1 MLKNYNKILIY
12 SFLEQIVKLKFKYL
26 FFFVAT
32 LA

>member
-1 MLKNYNKILIY
+1 MLENYNKISIY

-32 LA
+32 FA